1 MRRVISAATR
11 VNRVGGMLL
20 GWVGQTIRTT
30 TGWSA
35 GSRSSR
41 RGFDSVV
48 GSDEEAAC
56 LLPVAIDELITA
68 LERLVGRDEVH
79 KQVDA
84 WLDERRTRLAG

>member
-56 LLPVAIDELITA
+56 LLPVVISELVTG
-68 LERLVGRDEVH
+68 LERSVGRAEVEP
-79 KQVDA
+79 QITVG
-84 WLDERRTRLAG
+84 WMSGPPG